1 MSRQRAIF
9 LQVPFSSNV
18 AICEF
23 FKADNSLRQRKHSLR
38 SVLVRPL
45 QEVSML
51 SEFVSVFCNSIFTHK
66 YQSTHK
72 PGKAKYVSAL
82 LAWFETPK

>member
-1 MSRQRAIF
+1 
-9 LQVPFSSNV
+9 
-18 AICEF
+18 
-23 FKADNSLRQRKHSLR
+23 
-38 SVLVRPL
+38 
-45 QEVSML
+45 ML